1 MDRERI
7 YLEGRRT
14 EVERGNG
21 GEGRGCRGGCRR
33 GCRLKPGARTGR
45 EDRAGR
51 AGSSRESESPSQN
64 LRFPSKAGDEAI
76 CEMGEPKRPAG
87 RLGDCEEHAVSFL
100 PRYHQCGAR
109 GRLGDCEE
117 HSVSFRLRYHQYR
130 GGKGALGQEFA
141 H

>member
-1 MDRERI
+1 MLVLVQNLDRERI

-14 EVERGNG
+14 EVERSHG
-21 GEGRGCRGGCRR
+21 GDGRGCRGGCRR

-51 AGSSRESESPSQN
+51 AGSSRESESLSQDLN
-64 LRFPSKAGDEAI
+64 FPSKAGDEAI
-76 CEMGEPKRPAG
+76 CEMEELKTLAG

-100 PRYHQCGAR
+100 PRYQQCR
-109 GRLGDCEE
+109 GVEVG
-117 HSVSFRLRYHQYR
+117 
-130 GGKGALGQEFA
+130 LGQEFA